1 MSGLSR
7 SWGWSQQVWTHTAE
21 GPPWS
26 LHCPELPHMVAFLP
40 WEGLDLLDWSL
51 PSRYQKD
58 IWSSFWRLLQEK
70 SAAMMRKT
78 WKSKSER
85 GTWGERWGRRG
96 PVSLSW
102 PHSLVGASES
112 PAETMGSASEGY
124 HKRRDKRVVTLC
136 ADEWRMPWACL
147 PRAQVPSTDAPEVAG
162 LALLAA
168 LTFAGRLGGTMGPPC
183 AGVQELLFQS
193 SLFKDPPVGVSSSPS
208 AGSSSALPTPLKAA
222 GGIPSPSPAAE
233 RGWGGPALPSPGLW
247 EQSEGDTGAQRS
259 CRQGITWQLCIPVG
273 APWSWGS
280 QPAWGCPSLGFLRIW
295 NPGVLGHLR
304 AASLN
309 LNLEVQ

>member
-58 IWSSFWRLLQEK
+58 LWSSFWRLLQEK

-112 PAETMGSASEGY
+112 PAETMGSAAECH
-124 HKRRDKRVVTLC
+124 HKRRDKRVVTIC
-136 ADEWRMPWACL
+136 ADEWRMPWARL
-147 PRAQVPSTDAPEVAG
+147 PRQRVLSTDASEVAG
-162 LALLAA
+162 LAPLAA
-168 LTFAGRLGGTMGPPC
+168 VTYAGSLGGHCGATGC
-183 AGVQELLFQS
+183 
-193 SLFKDPPVGVSSSPS
+193 
-208 AGSSSALPTPLKAA
+208 
-222 GGIPSPSPAAE
+222 
-233 RGWGGPALPSPGLW
+233 RSPG
-247 EQSEGDTGAQRS
+247 GAVPE
-259 CRQGITWQLCIPVG
+259 C
-273 APWSWGS
+273 
-280 QPAWGCPSLGFLRIW
+280 SL
-295 NPGVLGHLR
+295 
-304 AASLN
+304 
-309 LNLEVQ
+309 

>member
-1 MSGLSR
+1 
-7 SWGWSQQVWTHTAE
+7 
-21 GPPWS
+21 
-26 LHCPELPHMVAFLP
+26 
-40 WEGLDLLDWSL
+40 
-51 PSRYQKD
+51 
-58 IWSSFWRLLQEK
+58 
-70 SAAMMRKT
+70 MRKT
-78 WKSKSER
+78 WKSKSEH
-85 GTWGERWGRRG
+85 GTWGERWGRGG

-112 PAETMGSASEGY
+112 PAETMGSASECH
-124 HKRRDKRVVTLC
+124 HKRRDKRVVTIC

-147 PRAQVPSTDAPEVAG
+147 PRAQVPSTDAPGVAG
-162 LALLAA
+162 LAPLAA
-168 LTFAGRLGGTMGPPC
+168 LTFAGRLGGTVGPPC

-222 GGIPSPSPAAE
+222 GGIPSPSPAVE

-247 EQSEGDTGAQRS
+247 EQSEGDTGAQKS
-259 CRQGITWQLCIPVG
+259 CRQGVTWQLCIPVG

-280 QPAWGCPSLGFLRIW
+280 QPAWGCPSLGSLRIW

-309 LNLEVQ
+309 LNLEVL